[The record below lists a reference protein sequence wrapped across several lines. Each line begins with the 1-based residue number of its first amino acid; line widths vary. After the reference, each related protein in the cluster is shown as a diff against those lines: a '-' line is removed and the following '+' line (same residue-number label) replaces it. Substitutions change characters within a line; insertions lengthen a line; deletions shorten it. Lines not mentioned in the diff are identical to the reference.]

1 MKNWWILGILALIL
15 LLWSIRERFT
25 TYEEAL
31 RDVGQTPGYTSL
43 TPNST
48 SGNTTGGSSTV
59 TGVNATGGT
68 SETTSGSSPQPTCPD
83 SDHKIDPTFSM
94 CQYTGVQTCPSGFP
108 YEVSG
113 KCWETSD
120 RVGEFRAKEC
130 PAGSWESGGQCTKD
144 PVTPTCPAGFTF
156 TRVGIP
162 GQPGAGTRGVCKPNG
177 QTTSTTATTSGTA
190 GTTTGTTSGTT
201 ATTATSGGS
210 GVTPSTVR
218 KNTVLGPVF
227 TSYGAPIEVGTP
239 DSHKSNKYPELL
251 GGGDP
256 NGRGTRGG
264 GGGFGIGIGGLTGAL
279 PTADGLGSTEASR
292 YFPYSRQP
300 GDMEL
305 IPDPYRVSQQ
315 FSSASYSFKTE
326 PSPFLTDFSAFSR

>member
-31 RDVGQTPGYTSL
+31 RDVGQTAGYTSL

-68 SETTSGSSPQPTCPD
+68 SETTSGTSPQPTCPD
-83 SDHKIDPTFSM
+83 SDHKIDPTLSM

-120 RVGEFRAKEC
+120 RVGEFRVKEC
-130 PAGSWESGGQCTKD
+130 PAGSWESGGQCMKD

-177 QTTSTTATTSGTA
+177 QTTSTTGTIATTATT
-190 GTTTGTTSGTT
+190 GTTTGNTSGTTSGT
-201 ATTATSGGS
+201 
-210 GVTPSTVR
+210 GVVPSTTR

-227 TSYGAPIEVGTP
+227 TSYGAPVDGTP

-256 NGRGTRGG
+256 NGKGIRGG
-264 GGGFGIGIGGLTGAL
+264 GGLTGAL
-279 PTADGLGSTEASR
+279 PTADGLGATEASR
-292 YFPYSRQP
+292 YFPFSRQP

-326 PSPFLTDFSAFSR
+326 PSPFLTDFSAFLR